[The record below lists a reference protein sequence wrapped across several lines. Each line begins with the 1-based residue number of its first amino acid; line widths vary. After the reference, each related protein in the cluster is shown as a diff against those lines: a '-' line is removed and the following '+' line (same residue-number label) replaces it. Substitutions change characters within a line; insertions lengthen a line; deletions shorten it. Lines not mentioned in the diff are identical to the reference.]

1 MGMKAK
7 NINLVNN
14 AKSLDAYKSP
24 ALQNNLE
31 KKVQTKIRY
40 EPIDLSNYF
49 DVSDLNVLADTC
61 KYFFAAVSNSTTM
74 NMNTHKSLYNCEKF
88 PGVWC
93 LFTAAPARHSR
104 CSLPWMKG
112 ISLPP
117 PFLTFNVG

>member
-7 NINLVNN
+7 VAHQLSSKMKKRVELKSAVNINLVNN

-74 NMNTHKSLYNCEKF
+74 NMNTHKSLHNCEKF
-88 PGVWC
+88 PD
-93 LFTAAPARHSR
+93 
-104 CSLPWMKG
+104 
-112 ISLPP
+112 
-117 PFLTFNVG
+117 